1 MTQSTVKDYPLRMF
15 SLLFFLAVSVGCSF
29 KGYHNP
35 TVVLL
40 PPHEGQELTIDDV
53 SVRVKP
59 LRDFECAH
67 YFDNRMVSKGV
78 QPIQIYIQ
86 NNTNTFYVLDGENV
100 SLSLLGRRRVG
111 AVLYK
116 NIIARSMVWLIG
128 TVTILWQV
136 FLPILVA
143 DAAFSMQANKNIKSD
158 IESIAMRPKDKVVIA
173 PGARVHKIM
182 FVETHEYHHHLTVT
196 LTKEQ
201 EEGEILFRF

>member
-1 MTQSTVKDYPLRMF
+1 MTQSTTKDYRSRLF
-15 SLLFFLAVSVGCSF
+15 GFIFLLLMTAGCSF

-40 PPHEGQELTIDDV
+40 PPHEGQEVTIDDV

-78 QPIQIYIQ
+78 QPIQVYIQ

-100 SLSLLGRRRVG
+100 SLPLLGRRRVG

-116 NIIARSMVWLIG
+116 NILARSMVWFIG
-128 TVTILWQV
+128 VMVLWQV
-136 FLPILVA
+136 FVPVFVA
-143 DAAFSMQANKNIKSD
+143 DAAFSMQANKNIKND

-173 PGARVHKIM
+173 PGARVHKIF
-182 FVETHEYHHHLTVT
+182 FVEPHEYHHHMTIT

-201 EEGEILFRF
+201 EEGEVLFRF